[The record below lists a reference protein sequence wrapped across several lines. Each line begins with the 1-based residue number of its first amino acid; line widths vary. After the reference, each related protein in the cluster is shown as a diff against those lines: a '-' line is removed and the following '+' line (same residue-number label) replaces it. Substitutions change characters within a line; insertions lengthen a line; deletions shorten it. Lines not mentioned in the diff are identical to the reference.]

1 MALRTTTLNLSST
14 TVTPST
20 TSGVSTTTFLP
31 TSTLINT
38 TTPYPTQTSSPI
50 PESPQIR
57 HPFPDIDAQRNLY
70 FTSTI
75 NLTPYY
81 ITFPKDTD
89 LSLIKL
95 SLSYDP
101 GSTSDWITF
110 NEPLKTISGTPPD
123 NAASNTTISMSIS
136 SGPYQNVTTSTQ
148 FYLIVHNGPFESLAV
163 SGKVISLIVGLAV
176 GMIVAAGAVVAFIMV
191 HRWKDRHR

>member
-1 MALRTTTLNLSST
+1 MALRTTTTANVSST
-14 TVTPST
+14 AVSSST
-20 TSGVSTTTFLP
+20 TSGVSTTTFMP
-31 TSTLINT
+31 TS
-38 TTPYPTQTSSPI
+38 TTPYPTQISPT
-50 PESPQIR
+50 ESPQIR

-70 FTSTI
+70 FTYTI

-81 ITFPKDTD
+81 ISFPKDTD

-101 GSTSDWITF
+101 VSTSDWVTF

-123 NAASNTTISMSIS
+123 NAASNTTISLNIS
-136 SGPYQNVTTSTQ
+136 SGSYQNATTSTQ
-148 FYLIVHNGPFESLAV
+148 FYLIVQNGPFENLAV